1 MNHFKFTYL
10 ITSLLVCLAIS
21 AASSTIV
28 LASAQTAALAFT
40 PQEAVVALDSTSE
53 IGVEIRNVDGLYAF
67 DLSIHYDPAAVE
79 VVDADPAAPG
89 IQVLQGA
96 FLEGG
101 LVVKNEVDSE
111 RGTIDYIM
119 TQLNPSQPK
128 SGTGNL
134 LVLRLRGKQEGKSSL
149 SVEKIQLSSRA
160 GLEIP
165 VTAASGDVSITKDA
179 LTGPTSTPLPV
190 STPLV
195 QWTPDPAS
203 ADAAQAPASTL
214 VPTQVLPG
222 AADTATAQPAEL
234 AAQATP
240 ETGLTATA
248 SPSVPGDSTV
258 ASVPSPVPF
267 QPQASSQAG
276 SSSWIF
282 VGLGAIVLTALFA
295 IWLRS
300 RKL

>member
-1 MNHFKFTYL
+1 MTHFKSMLL

-21 AASSTIV
+21 TASSTIV
-28 LASAQTAALAFT
+28 LARAQTAALAFT
-40 PQEAVVALDSTSE
+40 PQEVVLALDSTSE
-53 IGVEIRNVDGLYAF
+53 IGVEIRDVDGLYAF

-79 VVDADPAAPG
+79 LVDADPAAPG
-89 IQVLQGA
+89 VQVLQGA

-101 LVVKNEVDSE
+101 LVVKNEVDPDK
-111 RGTIDYIM
+111 GTIDYVM

-134 LVLRLRGKQEGKSSL
+134 LVLRLRGKLEGKSSL
-149 SVEKIQLSSRA
+149 SVEKVQLSSRA

-195 QWTPDPAS
+195 QWTPDPS
-203 ADAAQAPASTL
+203 TSDAAQAPASTQ

-222 AADTATAQPAEL
+222 AANTATAQPAEP

-240 ETGLTATA
+240 ETGLTAAAAPAT
-248 SPSVPGDSTV
+248 PGDSTA
-258 ASVPSPVPF
+258 ASVPSPVPL
-267 QPQASSQAG
+267 QPQATSPAG

-282 VGLGAIVLTALFA
+282 VGLGAAVLTALFVV
-295 IWLRS
+295 WLRS